1 MAVITIPQRVERL
14 EERMARL
21 EETYRA
27 DQLATADAAR
37 RVAERIPEDPRIQE
51 AMESLDREWNT

>member
-1 MAVITIPQRVERL
+1 MTVVTIPERVESL
-14 EERMARL
+14 EDRMARL

-27 DQLATADAAR
+27 DRLAAADAAR
-37 RVAERIPEDPRIQE
+37 RVAERIPEARIVQ